1 MASILRLHSSV
12 EDPHHLDAD
21 PDPTFHFDADP
32 DPYPSFQIIL
42 VFHLQIDADLAPA
55 YQFDANPDPTFQY
68 DADLCGSGSARL
80 LYRFCLYYSSRSVKK
95 SHYVWQYLFII
106 DAR

>member
-1 MASILRLHSSV
+1 MACILHSSV
-12 EDPHHLDAD
+12 EDPHH
-21 PDPTFHFDADP
+21 FDADP
-32 DPYPSFQIIL
+32 DLDQYPSFQIIL
-42 VFHLQIDADLAPA
+42 VFHQEIDADPAPA

-95 SHYVWQYLFII
+95 SHYVWQNLFII